1 MRIPAQELKA
11 TFQEIL
17 LGRGVDPVIA
27 EAAAQNFTDT
37 SVDGVYSHGVNRFPR
52 VISYLDKGV
61 VDGKAKPECT
71 AKMGGFER
79 WDGHMGL
86 GNANARL
93 AMDRACELAQEHGI
107 GIVAIG
113 NTNHWM
119 RGGAYGWQAADRG
132 CVGICWT
139 NTMPNTPAWGG
150 KEAKIGN
157 NPFIISVPQS
167 EGKHVVIDCA
177 MSQFAY
183 GKIEMARMKGE
194 QLPVPGGWDSEG
206 NITTDPAEIERTQR
220 VLTIGYWKG
229 SGLSIALDLVA
240 AILSGANT
248 VTDIGRKYT
257 EEVGLS
263 QVMIAIDP
271 RHMNTAALT
280 DNIIQTVV
288 EDIKTA
294 EPTTPDGKIFY
305 PGELELVTR
314 RENIENGV
322 PVLEEVWETIQSL
335 KA

>member
-1 MRIPAQELKA
+1 MYISYEDLRKRFES
-11 TFQEIL
+11 IL
-17 LGRGVDPVIA
+17 LSRGVAPVIA
-27 EAAAQNFTDT
+27 VAAAENFAQT
-37 SVDGVYSHGVNRFPR
+37 SLDGVYSHGVNRFPR

-61 VDGKAKPECT
+61 VDGKATPECVSRV
-71 AKMGGFER
+71 GSYER

-86 GNANARL
+86 GNANAKL
-93 AMDRACELAQEHGI
+93 AMDRACELAHESGI

-150 KEAKIGN
+150 VEPKIGN
-157 NPFIISVPQS
+157 NPFIISIPQS
-167 EGKHVVIDCA
+167 EGKHIVIDCA

-194 QLPVPGGWDSEG
+194 QLPVPGGFDSNG
-206 NITTDPAEIERTQR
+206 QPTTDPVEIEKTGR

-240 AILSGANT
+240 AVLSGGNT

-271 RHMNTAALT
+271 SHMQTVALT
-280 DNIIQTVV
+280 DAIIHRVV
-288 EDIKTA
+288 EDIKSAT
-294 EPTTPDGKIFY
+294 PTHPGGKIFY
-305 PGELELVTR
+305 PGEMELRTR
-314 RENIENGV
+314 AENLTNGI
-322 PVLEEVWETIQSL
+322 PVLEEVWAQIEAL
-335 KA
+335 